1 MPAARGTTLVEVE
14 RCIGHL
20 DCDAFFAAVEL
31 LRRPELRGKPVI
43 VAHDG
48 PRSVVTT
55 ATYEARAFGVGS
67 AMPLAVARRRCPDA
81 ILVPPDH
88 DAYREASDGVM
99 AVIRDEIDTVQQM
112 SLDEAYVELSGLVA
126 PRAAMR
132 RVVRRIERETSL
144 HVSVGIGPSKLVAKL
159 ASDAEKPRGF
169 VVLDRRDAWRRWA
182 DASPGLLPGVGPRTT
197 EQLATRGIT
206 TIRALSKSPEEQLA
220 EWFGPRTGPWL
231 WRRCRFDDRDPVV
244 PVREPVS
251 ESRET
256 TFPHD
261 LTDQDDHE
269 RELRRLAVRLFDA
282 LEGQGRRGRTVGIK
296 VRLADFS
303 TVSRSRT
310 LTTPVED
317 AELLAETAVA
327 MLRELGPDQPVR
339 LLGVRMASLELVD
352 GPGVQLTLPWAP

>member
-1 MPAARGTTLVEVE
+1 VEVE

-55 ATYEARAFGVGS
+55 ATYEARKHGVGS
-67 AMPLAVARRRCPDA
+67 AMPLAVAKRRCPEA

-88 DAYREASDGVM
+88 DAYREASEAVM
-99 AVIRDEIDTVQQM
+99 AVVRDEVDTVQQM
-112 SLDEAYVELSGLVA
+112 SLDEAYVDLSALVT

-132 RVVRRIERETSL
+132 RVVGRILRETSL

-159 ASDAEKPRGF
+159 ASDAEKPKGF
-169 VVLDRRDAWRRWA
+169 VVLDRRQAWRRWA
-182 DASPGLLPGVGPRTT
+182 DASPGLLPGIGPRTT
-197 EQLATRGIT
+197 ELLAERQIT
-206 TIRALSKSPEEQLA
+206 TIRALARVSEEQLSA
-220 EWFGPRTGPWL
+220 WFGPRSGPWL
-231 WRRCRFDDRDPVV
+231 WRRCRFDDDDPVV

-256 TFPHD
+256 TFTQDIDDPE
-261 LTDQDDHE
+261 DQEHA
-269 RELRRLAVRLFDA
+269 LRRLSARLFEA
-282 LEGQGRRGRTVGIK
+282 LETQGRRGRTIGIK

-303 TVSRSRT
+303 TISRSRT

-317 AELLAETAVA
+317 AELLADTAVA
-327 MLRELGPDQPVR
+327 MLREYGPDQPVR

>member
-1 MPAARGTTLVEVE
+1 MGVE

-55 ATYEARAFGVGS
+55 ATYEARAHGVGS

-88 DAYREASDGVM
+88 DAYREASEAVM
-99 AVIRDEIDTVQQM
+99 AVIRDEIETVQQM
-112 SLDEAYVELSGLVA
+112 SLDEAYVDLSGLIA

-132 RVVRRIERETSL
+132 RVVRRVARETAL

-159 ASDAEKPRGF
+159 ASDAEKPQGF
-169 VVLDRRDAWRRWA
+169 VVLDRRQAWHRWA
-182 DASPGLLPGVGPRTT
+182 DASPGLLPGIGPRTT
-197 EQLATRGIT
+197 EQLAARGIT
-206 TIRALSKSPEEQLA
+206 TIRGLARVPEQQLA
-220 EWFGPRTGPWL
+220 DWFGPRNGTWL
-231 WRRCRFDDRDPVV
+231 WRRCRFDDDDPVV

-256 TFPHD
+256 TFPQD
-261 LTDQDDHE
+261 IDDREDQEHAI
-269 RELRRLAVRLFDA
+269 RRLATRLFEA
-282 LEGQGRRGRTVGIK
+282 LEAQGRRGRTVGLK

-310 LTTPVED
+310 LAAPVED
-317 AELLAETAVA
+317 ADELAETAIA
-327 MLRELGPDQPVR
+327 MLREYDPPQPVR

-352 GPGVQLTLPWAP
+352 GPGVQMTLPWAS